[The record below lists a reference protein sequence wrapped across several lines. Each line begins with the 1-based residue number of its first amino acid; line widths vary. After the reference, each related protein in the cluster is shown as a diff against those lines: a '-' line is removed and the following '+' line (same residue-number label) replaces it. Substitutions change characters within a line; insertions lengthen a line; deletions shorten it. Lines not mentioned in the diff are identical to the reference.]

1 MTISGGKMKLRYIPN
16 ILSLIRLLLVPVF
29 IFLFLGGKTTAA
41 VAVFIFSGFTD
52 VLDGYIA
59 RKYNFISNAG
69 KVLDPLADKL
79 TQMSAFVCL
88 YITELVPVW
97 MPVVYFFKE
106 LATAIGAFFVFRKGN
121 VVVKSHIFGKLATFL
136 VFAFVSVVILFGDGI
151 SQTAIVI
158 SCIFMCVYFL
168 FSCLMYVN
176 TEMRQGMGK
185 AKKENGSK

>member
-1 MTISGGKMKLRYIPN
+1 MKLKHIPN
-16 ILSLIRLLLVPVF
+16 ILSLVRLLLVPVF
-29 IFLFLGGKTTAA
+29 VYLFLSERTTAA
-41 VAVFIFSGFTD
+41 FVVFIFSGLTD

-79 TQMSAFVCL
+79 TQFSAFICL
-88 YITELVPVW
+88 YITELVPLW

-106 LATAIGAFFVFRKGN
+106 LATAIGALLVFRKGN
-121 VVVKSHIFGKLATFL
+121 VVVKSNVFGKLATFI
-136 VFAFVSVVILFGDGI
+136 VFAFVSVVILFGDRI
-151 SQTAIVI
+151 SASAIVVA
-158 SCIFMCVYFL
+158 CVFMCVYFL

-185 AKKENGSK
+185 TNAANDGK

>member
-1 MTISGGKMKLRYIPN
+1 MKLRYIPN

-29 IFLFLGGKTTAA
+29 VVLFLGGKTTAA
-41 VAVFIFSGFTD
+41 VMVFVFSGITD

-59 RKYNFISNAG
+59 RRFNFISDAG

-79 TQMSAFVCL
+79 TQLSAFICL
-88 YITELVPVW
+88 YITELVPLW

-106 LATAIGAFFVFRKGN
+106 LFTALGALLVFRKGK
-121 VVVKSHIFGKLATFL
+121 VVVKSHIFGKLATFI
-136 VFAFVSVVILFGDGI
+136 VFAFVSVVILFGDRI
-151 SQTAIVI
+151 SHTAIVAA
-158 SCIFMCVYFL
+158 CIFICVYFL

-185 AKKENGSK
+185 AKKENGRE

>member
-1 MTISGGKMKLRYIPN
+1 MKLRYIPN

-29 IFLFLGGKTTAA
+29 VWLFLSGKTTAA
-41 VAVFIFSGFTD
+41 VIVFIFSGFTD

-59 RKYNFISNAG
+59 RKYNFISDAG

-79 TQMSAFVCL
+79 TQLSAFICL
-88 YITELVPVW
+88 YITELVPLW

-106 LATAIGAFFVFRKGN
+106 LLTAIGALVVFKKGK

-136 VFAFVSVVILFGDGI
+136 VFAFVSVVMLFGKAI
-151 SQTAIVI
+151 SQTAIAVACV
-158 SCIFMCVYFL
+158 CICVYFL

-176 TEMRQGMGK
+176 TEIRQGIRK
-185 AKKENGSK
+185 TDAAKSGE